1 MFKKIVKTISVVAIL
16 ATSASAANVCKDGV
30 DRFLGDKLFKLYKKY
45 NKPFKESF
53 EAVKNWGSPEA
64 YGTYKALKQIA
75 EILFRRAGISDNYVT
90 FLSKQG
96 IKTNIDKT
104 QIYINYLGFFE
115 DYLYNK
121 LKNMPKEKRRIFLE
135 KLYFFSSR
143 VPAYISKLGVNNAV
157 KELLFYS
164 NFFNLLSDREITD
177 YEKSILGAGGNF
189 LWTLRQTQK
198 PLMNT
203 SKDPQV
209 GGAADNIRKFFMYA
223 ATKQYDK
230 AFDLINKTYPDSFI
244 EKFNK
249 LLKEHCKIKN

>member
-1 MFKKIVKTISVVAIL
+1 MFKKLLTTISVAAVL
-16 ATSASAANVCKDGV
+16 AVSASAANVCKDGV
-30 DRFLGDKLFKLYKKY
+30 DRFLGDKLFELYKKY
-45 NKPFKESF
+45 NKHSKEAF
-53 EAVKNWGSPEA
+53 EATKNWDSPESYGA
-64 YGTYKALKQIA
+64 YRGLEKVANF
-75 EILFRRAGISDNYVT
+75 LFRRAGISDNYVT

-121 LKNMPKEKRRIFLE
+121 LKNMPEEKRRIFLE

-143 VPAYISKLGVNNAV
+143 PPAYIAKLGVNNAV

-177 YEKSILGAGGNF
+177 YEKSVLDAGGNF

-223 ATKQYDK
+223 ATKQYQK
-230 AFDLINKTYPDSFI
+230 AYNLIDRTYPDSFI